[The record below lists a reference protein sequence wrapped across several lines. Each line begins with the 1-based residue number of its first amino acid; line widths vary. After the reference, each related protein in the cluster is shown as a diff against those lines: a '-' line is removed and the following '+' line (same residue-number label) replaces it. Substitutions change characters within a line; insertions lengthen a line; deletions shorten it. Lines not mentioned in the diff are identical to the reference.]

1 MVRRVVAGLAG
12 LGLVGGV
19 GAVTYSD
26 DGTATVK
33 ITDKQGKV
41 HTVTIEGD
49 GGKTFSCPDGTTAK
63 FEPIDI
69 RAGRVK
75 ITLQQVHKKMHV
87 LEKRYPKHHAPA
99 AVVRQYNGLLTREH
113 RLVKAYNGAVDEH
126 NALLTSECD
135 PA

>member
-1 MVRRVVAGLAG
+1 M
-12 LGLVGGV
+12 GGV

-49 GGKTFSCPDGTTAK
+49 GGQTFSCPDGTQAK

-75 ITLQQVHKKMHV
+75 ITLQQVHKKMDT
-87 LEKRYPKHHAPA
+87 LEKRYPEHRAPA
-99 AVVRQYNGLLTREH
+99 AAVRRYNGLLTREH
-113 RLVKAYNGAVDEH
+113 PLVKAYNDAVDEH
-126 NALLTSECD
+126 NAILTSDCD